1 MRVEESRLMKI
12 LMVSPYIPSPTS
24 GNRSRSYYL
33 LKMLAR
39 QHTVSLL
46 AIDNGVKLEIPQTL
60 EPLEEFTSTIEIV
73 PSAAKAPKRL
83 RQLLN
88 VFLGRSTYL
97 SQHIARDVQGILDTM
112 LAREQYDALLFEC
125 ALASDYQLPSQ
136 VKIILDQHNIEYEV
150 LYRTYLHEK
159 FSLRKWYN
167 WRESILVKRAELRLC
182 QRADAL
188 VMTSERERMAM
199 KRLFPHSFIEVVPN
213 GVNID
218 YFNPTTPEP
227 ECEGRIIF
235 TGSMEYYPNIEG
247 ALFFARKCWPLIREA
262 IPGATW
268 HIVGK
273 NPRPDVQKLA
283 RLPGVTVTGSVADV
297 RPYFNQ
303 AAVSI
308 VPLLVGGGTR
318 LKILEAMAMRKPV
331 VSTSLGCEGL
341 EVEPGKHLLLA
352 NDPETFAQHVIELL
366 QDPEKRQAL
375 GNAGRALVE
384 ATYSWESCGDR
395 LQYVVEEVNKG
406 KTAFPAGSR

>member
-1 MRVEESRLMKI
+1 
-12 LMVSPYIPSPTS
+12 MVSPYIPSPTS

-46 AIDNGVKLEIPQTL
+46 AIDNGVKVEIPHTL
-60 EPLEEFTSTIEIV
+60 ESLEDFASTIKIV
-73 PSAAKAPKRL
+73 PSSAHYPKRV
-83 RQLLN
+83 RQLIN
-88 VFLGRSTYL
+88 ICTGRSTYL
-97 SQHIARDVQGILDTM
+97 SQHTTEGVQSVLDNL
-112 LAREQYDALLFEC
+112 LAREQYDAIVFEC
-125 ALASDYQLPSQ
+125 ALASNYRLPPQ

-188 VMTSERERMAM
+188 VMTSERERRVMQSI
-199 KRLFPHSFIEVVPN
+199 LPHSFIEVVPN

-218 YFNPTTPEP
+218 YFNQKTTEP
-227 ECEGRIIF
+227 EREGSIIF
-235 TGSMEYYPNIEG
+235 TGSMEYYPNIE
-247 ALFFARKCWPLIREA
+247 AVLFFAQKCWPLILEA
-262 IPGATW
+262 LPGATW
-268 HIVGK
+268 QIVGK

-283 RLPGVTVTGSVADV
+283 RLPGVTVIGSVADV

-341 EVEPGKHLLLA
+341 EVEAGKHLLLA
-352 NDPETFAQHVIELL
+352 NEPEAFAHSVIELL
-366 QDPEKRQAL
+366 KDPEKRQAL

-384 ATYSWESCGDR
+384 AQYSWERCGDR
-395 LQYVVEEVNKG
+395 LLQVVEEVNKG
-406 KTAFPAGSR
+406 KTALLARRT

>member
-1 MRVEESRLMKI
+1 MNI

-46 AIDNGVKLEIPQTL
+46 AIDNGVKVEIPHTL
-60 EPLEEFTSTIEIV
+60 EALEDFTSTIKIV
-73 PSAAKAPKRL
+73 PAIAQYPKRV
-83 RQLLN
+83 RQLIN
-88 VFLGRSTYL
+88 IATGRSTYL
-97 SQHIARDVQGILDTM
+97 SQHITEGVQSVLDHL
-112 LAREQYDALLFEC
+112 LAREQYDAIVFEC
-125 ALASDYQLPSQ
+125 ALASNYRLPPQ

-167 WRESILVKRAELRLC
+167 WRESILVKRAEIRLC

-188 VMTSERERMAM
+188 VMTSERERRVMQSI
-199 KRLFPHSFIEVVPN
+199 LPHSFIEVVPN

-218 YFNPTTPEP
+218 YFNKKTTEP
-227 ECEGRIIF
+227 EREGSIIF
-235 TGSMEYYPNIEG
+235 TGSMEYYPNIE
-247 ALFFARKCWPLIREA
+247 AVLFFAQKCWPLILEA
-262 IPGATW
+262 LPGATW
-268 HIVGK
+268 QIVGK

-283 RLPGVTVTGSVADV
+283 RLPGVTVIGSVADV

-318 LKILEAMAMRKPV
+318 LKILEAMAMRKAV

-341 EVEPGKHLLLA
+341 EVEAGKHLLLA
-352 NDPETFAQHVIELL
+352 NEPEAFAHSVIELL
-366 QDPEKRQAL
+366 KDPEKRQAL
-375 GNAGRALVE
+375 GSAGRALVE
-384 ATYSWESCGDR
+384 AKYSWERCGDR
-395 LQYVVEEVNKG
+395 LLQVVAEVNKG
-406 KTAFPAGSR
+406 KTASLARSE